1 MPNLQMRD
9 EFIGVLR
16 DGLLKLVAE
25 EANDP
30 IKVFQ
35 KSIESMVES
44 LKAELETTMGEPI
57 PEGADRAT
65 VQNERFMSWLTSFQ
79 YKLMELGLSE

>member
-44 LKAELETTMGEPI
+44 LKAELETTMG
-57 PEGADRAT
+57 
-65 VQNERFMSWLTSFQ
+65 
-79 YKLMELGLSE
+79 

>member
-1 MPNLQMRD
+1 MTE

-25 EANDP
+25 AANDP

-35 KSIESMVES
+35 KQVESMVEA
-44 LKAELETTMGEPI
+44 LRAELEKALGEPI

-65 VQNERFMSWLTSFQ
+65 VQNERFMGWLTSFS

>member
-1 MPNLQMRD
+1 MTE

-25 EANDP
+25 AANDP

-35 KSIESMVES
+35 KQVESMVEA
-44 LKAELETTMGEPI
+44 LRAELEKALGEPI

-65 VQNERFMSWLTSFQ
+65 V
-79 YKLMELGLSE
+79 

>member
-35 KSIESMVES
+35 KSIDSMVES

-65 VQNERFMSWLTSFQ
+65 V
-79 YKLMELGLSE
+79 